1 MSHRF
6 LPTHRLFLLIL
17 SGLFLVL
24 ILWVIFAPLDIVITA
39 QGKLVPWNFV
49 SVAQPSESG
58 IVRDILVKD
67 GDLVQEGQTLIAMDP
82 VLVKED
88 TESIKAEVLFLEKR
102 KRMLEA
108 LIAQTSFTDDDLV
121 TQAEYEGRRSSL
133 ILQIAEAKNALA
145 KAKMEQ
151 QVAGARAS
159 KSRKLAPV
167 AIRQEEMLGRLKT
180 QGFVSE
186 AMYNDKLRDR
196 LDFEGELSVQ
206 SSALQ
211 AANASVELA
220 QSSFDKIRAEQNR
233 LLANELN
240 EVQLKYAQSLSEL
253 NKRMHRASL
262 TEIKAPVSG
271 LVTGLAIHNKGQV
284 VAAGA
289 QILSLVPDKEPLRFE
304 GWIRN
309 EDSSQIMLGQPTKVK
324 LSAYPFQKYGWLE
337 GNVSWVGID
346 SETPE
351 AMRNTAGQPLF
362 YKVRVDLSA
371 QALKVNDKVFPVK
384 PGQQAISDIQL
395 GTRTI
400 WEFLT
405 SPMKKIVMEAG
416 REH

>member
-6 LPTHRLFLLIL
+6 LPTHRLFLLSL
-17 SGLFLVL
+17 SGLFSLLL
-24 ILWVIFAPLDIVITA
+24 IWVIVAPLDIVITA

-67 GDLVQEGQTLIAMDP
+67 GDRVQEGQTLVAMDP
-82 VLVKED
+82 VLATED
-88 TESIKAEVLFLEKR
+88 TESTEAEVAFLTQR
-102 KRMLEA
+102 KTLLEA
-108 LIAQTSFTDDDLV
+108 LISQSVFQDDNPV
-121 TQAEYEGRRSSL
+121 VQAEYEGRKAS
-133 ILQIAEAKNALA
+133 IALQLAEAKNVLA
-145 KAKMEQ
+145 KARMEQ
-151 QVAGARAS
+151 QVANARAS

-167 AIRQEEMLGRLKT
+167 AIRQEEMLNRLKS

-186 AMYNDKLRDR
+186 AMYNDKLKDR
-196 LDFEGELSVQ
+196 LDYEGELSVQ
-206 SSALQ
+206 HHAVA
-211 AANASVELA
+211 AANAAVELA
-220 QSSFDKIRAEQNR
+220 QSSYDKIRAESNR
-233 LLANELN
+233 QLANELN
-240 EVQLKYAQSLSEL
+240 EVQLKLSQSTAEL
-253 NKRMHRASL
+253 NKRMHKASL
-262 TEIKAPVSG
+262 TAIKAPVSG
-271 LVTGLAIHNKGQV
+271 IVTGLAVHNKGQV

-362 YKVRVDLSA
+362 YKVRVDLVA
-371 QALKVNDKVFPVK
+371 QSLKVNGKVFPVK